1 MEHDFDNLRRGAV
14 IQDAGK
20 TRVTMYL
27 DNDVLE
33 HFRRIAT
40 QSGRGY
46 QTEIN
51 AALRAVMSGGRS
63 PDTHA
68 VHRVDEVL
76 DQLVVRM
83 GRLEQHLGFPAA
95 RGGASTYAARAS
107 AGYPLRDS
115 GVAEYSVAGA
125 KSRKSTKRVAKRPKK

>member
-1 MEHDFDNLRRGAV
+1 MEHDFENMRRGAV

-33 HFRRIAT
+33 YFRRAAT
-40 QSGRGY
+40 QNGRGY

-51 AALRAVMSGGRS
+51 AALRAVISGGRS
-63 PDTHA
+63 PDAHA
-68 VHRVDEVL
+68 VKRVDEVL
-76 DQLVVRM
+76 DQLVVRL

-95 RGGASTYAARAS
+95 RGGANTYATRSS

-115 GVAEYSVAGA
+115 GVAEYAVAGA
-125 KSRKSTKRVAKRPKK
+125 KSRKSTKRVVKRPKK